1 MPIGSYFDY
10 LSTNSLYVAD
20 SGNHRII
27 KFPSGSN
34 STTSGTVVAGNGV
47 PGSAANQLNNPTS
60 VVVDCHG
67 ILYIADAGKRQL

>member
-1 MPIGSYFDY
+1 M
-10 LSTNSLYVAD
+10 
-20 SGNHRII
+20 

-67 ILYIADAGKRQL
+67 ILYIADAGKTKVKKNKEYTSGKSRSFFFLY